1 MWARYVNRELEG
13 CELDERIDH
22 RSHKDRGLLE
32 QPTIH
37 EGVIAIAMERK
48 GYISERCEINRQIR
62 KDNSFLRNIMDTI
75 KYLFKAIFAIV
86 DRIADEIEEVRVNML
101 ALEYDRFEGYP
112 DESAIQKQMQTYRA
126 LEAKAA
132 DLDQEK
138 LNEKRMSLRPQKEES
153 AKKRITDM
161 YGYCQDKFFRAS
173 KNAVAKRLGE
183 QPADI
188 EQKEPTPLRACL
200 ISSRST
206 VCLLMPTARRKT
218 L

>member
-1 MWARYVNRELEG
+1 
-13 CELDERIDH
+13 
-22 RSHKDRGLLE
+22 
-32 QPTIH
+32 
-37 EGVIAIAMERK
+37 
-48 GYISERCEINRQIR
+48 
-62 KDNSFLRNIMDTI
+62 MDTI

-112 DESAIQKQMQTYRA
+112 DESAIQKQMQTYHA

-161 YGYCQDKFFRAS
+161 YGYCQDNFFRAS

-183 QPADI
+183 QAADI
-188 EQKEPTPLRACL
+188 AKQEPNKQTVPTPSWLRG
-200 ISSRST
+200 
-206 VCLLMPTARRKT
+206 RKKKDDREER
-218 L
+218 